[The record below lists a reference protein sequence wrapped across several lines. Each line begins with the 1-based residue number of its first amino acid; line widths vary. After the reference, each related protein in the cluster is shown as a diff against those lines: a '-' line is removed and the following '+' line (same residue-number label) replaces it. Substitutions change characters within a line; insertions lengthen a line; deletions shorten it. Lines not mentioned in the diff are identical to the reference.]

1 MKKNRVPVRF
11 TGQHFTV
18 NRKLIADAIRF
29 ADIGRDDLVL
39 DIGAGKGAIT
49 APLSRK
55 CRQVI
60 AIERDRALVRVL
72 DRRFP
77 EKSNVTVAGCDFRSF
92 RIPPEPFKVVSS
104 IPYGITSEI
113 FKSLMFDHATRFR
126 GGTLITQLEP
136 ARKLLADEVHNPYI
150 ILYRTIFELKLR
162 YEVAPDHF
170 MPPPGVM
177 SALLDIRR
185 RPSPLL
191 EPGLEIRYLMFLR
204 FLLDRPEL
212 AVRTALKKVFRKKQV
227 RDLTGKL
234 GVDPDGKI
242 TRLSAEHWA
251 CSFRELMDKVPDRY
265 HPE

>member
-1 MKKNRVPVRF
+1 MRF
-11 TGQHFTV
+11 TGQHFTI

-29 ADIGRDDLVL
+29 ADVGRDDLVL

-60 AIERDRALVRVL
+60 AIERDRALVRAL
-72 DRRFP
+72 GRRFP

-92 RIPPEPFKVVSS
+92 RIPPKPFKVVSS

-113 FKSLMFDHATRFR
+113 FQSLMFDHATRFR

-150 ILYRTIFELKLR
+150 ILYRSCFELKLL
-162 YEVAPDHF
+162 YEVTPDHF

-185 RPSPLL
+185 RASPLL
-191 EPGLEIRYLMFLR
+191 EPGLEIRYLRFLR

-227 RDLTGKL
+227 RELTGKL

-242 TRLSAEHWA
+242 TRISAGQWA
-251 CSFRELMDKVPDRY
+251 YCFREMLDKVPEKY
-265 HPE
+265 HQGV